1 MPTQNFLEIFRISSN
16 YFPLPITQES
26 NRMAYMKPKNSDDD
40 DDAMDNINDSELVSF
55 ADKESVDENLAD
67 EEAEALEEAWK
78 ERMKLMAA

>member
-1 MPTQNFLEIFRISSN
+1 
-16 YFPLPITQES
+16 
-26 NRMAYMKPKNSDDD
+26 
-40 DDAMDNINDSELVSF
+40 MDNINDSESVSF